1 MVKTPAFRSRYMTIC
16 IFLFSSFG
24 IPLTAEPAET
34 LHLSFTGDL
43 MAHSI
48 NYEMTDYDRIYQGL
62 EGLLLRDDLT
72 FGNVEFPMDPNRP
85 MASFPSFNIHPR
97 YVEAFVRAGLD
108 VFSLANN
115 HTADL
120 GTESLIASVKAARD
134 LAAASDRPLYFSGAG
149 TEPHSFLGG
158 ENAETAPVP
167 SFPITTIDHKG
178 WKIGFLAVTQKSN
191 VEPQQEGLLFVLDY
205 QDQRVRQSF
214 IQELSRQTA
223 GYDLFILSYHGGVE
237 YRFVPEPGKNSFFD
251 ELIKAGVDIIW
262 SHHPHV
268 MQKMELVRTERGTK
282 AILNSLGNFLSGQGR
297 IIDEVL
303 PEEEWSYTGDSAII
317 QLIVGKTDQ
326 GEATIR
332 HIHPIA
338 IANYITPNRE
348 VLIYPLETLVTMPLP
363 PPWDRFYRD
372 RRRIM
377 EGFFRT
383 GLETR
388 DALN

>member
-1 MVKTPAFRSRYMTIC
+1 MKTAPVFRNSPWTVCLVLLTI
-16 IFLFSSFG
+16 FG
-24 IPLTAEPAET
+24 IPLGAEPVET

-48 NYEMTDYDRIYQGL
+48 NYEMADYDHIYQGL

-97 YVEAFVRAGLD
+97 YVEAFIRAGLD
-108 VFSLANN
+108 AFSLANN

-120 GTESLIASVKAARD
+120 GTGSLVASVEAARE
-134 LAAASDRPLYFSGAG
+134 LAASADRPLYFSGAV
-149 TEPHSFLGG
+149 TEPHPFLVREGS
-158 ENAETAPVP
+158 EDSPVP
-167 SFPITTIDHKG
+167 LFPITVIEKKG
-178 WKIGFLAVTQKSN
+178 WKIGFLAITQKSN
-191 VEPQQEGLLFVLDY
+191 VKPREEGLLFVLDY
-205 QDQRVRQSF
+205 QNQLLRQGF
-214 IQELSRQTA
+214 LRELARQT
-223 GYDLFILSYHGGVE
+223 GEYDLFILSYHGGVE
-237 YRFVPEPGKNSFFD
+237 YRFVPEQGKRAFFD
-251 ELIKAGVDIIW
+251 ELLTAGVDIIW

-268 MQKMELVRTERGTK
+268 MQEMELIKTEGGTK

-303 PEEEWSYTGDSAII
+303 PEEEWSYTGDSAIV
-317 QLIVGKTDQ
+317 QLMVGKTEE
-326 GEATIR
+326 GEATVR
-332 HIHPIA
+332 HLHPIA

-383 GLETR
+383 SLVIKEIP
-388 DALN
+388 

>member
-1 MVKTPAFRSRYMTIC
+1 MKRFPVAPRVFFPSLLLLILSGG
-16 IFLFSSFG
+16 FL
-24 IPLTAEPAET
+24 PAEPVEP
-34 LHLSFTGDL
+34 LLLSFTGDL

-48 NYEMTDYDRIYQGL
+48 NYEMTDYDHIYQGL

-97 YVEAFVRAGLD
+97 YVEAFIRAGLD

-120 GTESLIASVKAARD
+120 GTESLKASVEAARE
-134 LAAASDRPLYFSGAG
+134 LAASADRPLYFSGAV
-149 TEPHSFLGG
+149 TEPHPYRVREGS
-158 ENAETAPVP
+158 EDPPVP
-167 SFPITTIDHKG
+167 LFPVTLIEKKG
-178 WKIGFLAVTQKSN
+178 WKIGFLALTQKSN
-191 VEPQQEGLLFVLDY
+191 VPPRQEGLLFVLDY
-205 QDQRVRQSF
+205 QNRLLRQEF
-214 IQELSRQTA
+214 LRELARQTTE
-223 GYDLFILSYHGGVE
+223 YDLFILSYHGGVE
-237 YRFVPEPGKNSFFD
+237 YRFVPEPGKRAFFD
-251 ELIKAGVDIIW
+251 ELLEAGVDIVW

-268 MQKMELVRTERGTK
+268 MQEMELIKTKEGTK

-303 PEEEWSYTGDSAII
+303 PEEEWSYTGDSAIV
-317 QLIVGKTDQ
+317 QLMVGKTEE
-326 GEATIR
+326 GKATVR
-332 HIHPIA
+332 HLHPIA

-377 EGFFRT
+377 EGFFRNS
-383 GLETR
+383 LVIKE
-388 DALN
+388 AP